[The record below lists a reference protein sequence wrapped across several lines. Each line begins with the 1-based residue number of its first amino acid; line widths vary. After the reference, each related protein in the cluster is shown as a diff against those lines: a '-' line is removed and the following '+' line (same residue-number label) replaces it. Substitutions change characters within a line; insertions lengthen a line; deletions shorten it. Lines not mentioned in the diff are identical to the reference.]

1 MIRLIFF
8 VISCLIVWI
17 LYCAEQGTLPY
28 VLYRIYKFPGG
39 DKLGHFL
46 AMGFIVLTL
55 VANAL
60 GVLKQYR
67 IFCVILISMITAI
80 YATYAEFAQQ
90 HIIYRTFSYY
100 DLMSSYLGIVI
111 LGMIPSIILAQA
123 RFGSEWATVFYWF
136 NLRIKL
142 MLIKV
147 NF

>member
-1 MIRLIFF
+1 MIRLIFLLF
-8 VISCLIVWI
+8 SCLVIWVI
-17 LYCAEQGTLPY
+17 YCAEQGTLPY
-28 VLYRIYKFPGG
+28 ALYRIYKFPGG

-67 IFCVILISMITAI
+67 IFCVILISVITAI
-80 YATYAEFAQQ
+80 YATYAEFSQQ

-100 DLMSSYLGIVI
+100 DLMSSYLGIII
-111 LGMIPSIILAQA
+111 LGMIPSIMLAQA
-123 RFGSEWATVFYWF
+123 RFRNEWATVFYWI

-142 MLIKV
+142 ILIKA
-147 NF
+147 NS